1 MLKMQRLQMRIGGAL
16 SLVGVTVDIARR
28 WRDASAESVSIF
40 KMCTLS
46 AGSVSVAGRERGAS
60 EENVITFVSV
70 NTESSSHLVAMQT
83 LLLHS
88 NALTCGSYA
97 SSIVGESY
105 I

>member
-28 WRDASAESVSIF
+28 WRDAGAESVGIF

-46 AGSVSVAGRERGAS
+46 AGSVGVAGRERGAS
-60 EENVITFVSV
+60 EENVVTFVSV
-70 NTESSSHLVAMQT
+70 DTESSGHLVAMQT
-83 LLLHS
+83 PPLHS
-88 NALTCGSYA
+88 NALTCGSHA